1 MALRHAQYMEVIDL
15 TAPEPIGSTS
25 ISTSLFKA
33 EQLQVLRLV
42 LPKDHAL
49 PEHHVTGEITI
60 HCLSGDST
68 VKTPSAECRLTAGE
82 LVVLAGN
89 EPHAVHAHEASTL
102 LVTIVRG

>member
-1 MALRHAQYMEVIDL
+1 MALRHARYMEVIDL

-49 PEHHVTGEITI
+49 PEHHVAGEITI
-60 HCLSGDST
+60 HCLSGDASIN
-68 VKTPSAECRLTAGE
+68 TPAAACRLTTGG
-82 LVVLAGN
+82 LVVLAAN

-102 LVTIVRG
+102 LVTIVRD